1 MVRKRSCFGLPSSVT
16 KDTSGK
22 LFVCFFFLSEIWWE
36 EHLGYEDCRSFM
48 YTESSFEC
56 LGVESWCEDVAA
68 PVILL
73 AWLMVWES
81 FYLRDAMWGPTLEF
95 PQQRGAAGSS
105 WTESRWAQKMTD
117 CISVLRSLKA
127 PTCPLNSRGFKSQWA
142 EPPDLKALISN
153 VIGVLQTFT
162 IELYGVFFHVDNLG
176 PALSLI
182 G

>member
-22 LFVCFFFLSEIWWE
+22 LFVCFFSFWDLMGGAFGLWRLQMVW
-36 EHLGYEDCRSFM
+36 SFM

-81 FYLRDAMWGPTLEF
+81 FYLRDAMWGPT
-95 PQQRGAAGSS
+95 
-105 WTESRWAQKMTD
+105 RWLICKATNMTKLL
-117 CISVLRSLKA
+117 SFLSKELLLGLLGQSLTGLRKWQTVFQCSGLWK
-127 PTCPLNSRGFKSQWA
+127 
-142 EPPDLKALISN
+142 PP
-153 VIGVLQTFT
+153 
-162 IELYGVFFHVDNLG
+162 
-176 PALSLI
+176 PALWIPGGLRVNGQNHQI
-182 G
+182 